1 MAGLA
6 RHYGSVRTSDPIGR
20 TATSDRTDGR
30 CDRPGLAH
38 SDGPCRTARPLMERD
53 YFFRF
58 FPAPTTI
65 AVFLWALAALTLMN
79 LPLIALRPMPGAVAP
94 LDLDAAFFTAVFF
107 FLVAMGMRRDPAEGI
122 GDRVMKVGEWPGCEL
137 TPLSS
142 FSGNSATPSGR
153 PARAHDRLRLKRARI
168 SR

>member
-65 AVFLWALAALTLMN
+65 AVFLWALAALTVMN
-79 LPLIALRPMPGAVAP
+79 FPVMALRPIPGGF
-94 LDLDAAFFTAVFF
+94 LAAFLAAL
-107 FLVAMGMRRDPAEGI
+107 FLAM
-122 GDRVMKVGEWPGCEL
+122 VGV
-137 TPLSS
+137 
-142 FSGNSATPSGR
+142 
-153 PARAHDRLRLKRARI
+153 
-168 SR
+168 